1 MKILIALLFL
11 SFNANAQKKKTQK
24 KKPETDTV
32 VVNNGI
38 KMRMQY
44 DEAWKVV
51 QMTKEDTIWMEK
63 FFGKGN
69 F

>member
-11 SFNANAQKKKTQK
+11 SFNANAQKKKPQK
-24 KKPETDTV
+24 RKPETDTV
-32 VVNNGI
+32 FVNNGI
-38 KMRMQY
+38 KMRMRY
-44 DEAWKVV
+44 DETWKVV

-63 FFGKGN
+63 VFGKGN

>member
-38 KMRMQY
+38 KMRMRY
-44 DEAWKVV
+44 NETWKVV
-51 QMTKEDTIWMEK
+51 PMTKEDTIWMEK
-63 FFGKGN
+63 VFGKGN

>member
-24 KKPETDTV
+24 KKQETDTV

-44 DEAWKVV
+44 DETWKVV
-51 QMTKEDTIWMEK
+51 PMTKEDTIWMEK
-63 FFGKGN
+63 VFGKGN